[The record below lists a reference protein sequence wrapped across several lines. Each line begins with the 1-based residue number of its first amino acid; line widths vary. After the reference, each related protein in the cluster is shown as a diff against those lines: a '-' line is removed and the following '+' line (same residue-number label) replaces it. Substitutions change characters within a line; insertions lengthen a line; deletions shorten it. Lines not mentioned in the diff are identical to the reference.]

1 MRATFPDMRKAAP
14 ACQDPGRP
22 HVPNTVED
30 GRNTLTMSGTPGIC
44 IPAQRPRGPEHQS
57 WCVNHIA
64 DDEDSGTCMS
74 ADLVLPGQV
83 VALVHHPDRGV
94 LVNVISGDHMEE
106 IPLDE
111 AEQRALA
118 MLTTALL
125 GRGVTPPATALSV
138 LASAVTS

>member
-1 MRATFPDMRKAAP
+1 MAFGPDLR
-14 ACQDPGRP
+14 
-22 HVPNTVED
+22 
-30 GRNTLTMSGTPGIC
+30 

-57 WCVNHIA
+57 WCVNHIT
-64 DDEDSGTCMS
+64 DDEGPGTCMS

-83 VALVHHPDRGV
+83 VALASHPDRGV
-94 LVNVISGDHMEE
+94 LVNVVTGDHMEE

-125 GRGVTPPATALSV
+125 GRGVTPPARALEALS
-138 LASAVTS
+138 